1 MAQTEEE
8 SRRLAEELTNATN
21 ALSQFSG
28 LLYGQS
34 AEQLKA
40 TKADKDAKEAAALF
54 AAKMDAAS
62 EAAKALAGVFVN
74 YQKEVYKGGSANK
87 AAAASIDA
95 MGEAA
100 KYAGVFLA
108 LLVPGGPLV
117 KGLVAGIGLLTSEL
131 IKSGKLIAEQ
141 TDEIYKAYQDMAKAG
156 AAGAG
161 GMQDVFDS
169 LQKVG
174 MGTEKFGAYI
184 KLVNEN
190 ASDLAMFGG
199 SVNKGRKIFEN
210 TMSSLSK
217 DQRVQ
222 MEQMGLD
229 REAQSQAAMA
239 YIKQQRLLTAGTK
252 AQMDT
257 SSTAVMKY
265 VAETDA
271 LTRITGANREE
282 QQKIL
287 DEAMAEDI
295 FGSFLDNMRSQG
307 EEGVKKAEQIQNAII
322 MQQKMYGTQSAKGL
336 RDSLTG
342 FLGTSSENQKF
353 FMSYGEGGQQLVN
366 TLRDVNG
373 TNDDMYAAMKAQ
385 AKSGKELN
393 ESMAG
398 ITGMGVAGD
407 VFVAYK
413 ERRLAE
419 QNFNKDLG
427 KLFAEAAEERKKML
441 ADPKTKQAAEAENNV
456 RETQL
461 KQQRLVNLGMD
472 AYISTS
478 HTASEA
484 NLALAEAA
492 LAAAKWLGKM
502 TGDAERKK
510 TQTLAQATQTHGATT
525 QTALEA
531 ADKERE
537 TAADANA
544 TKEQKA
550 AAQKAA
556 DLAAAESQQ
565 TAREQREAQLR
576 EANERRKKQK
586 AERAAALMKP
596 PAAAPASGSAGGA
609 APAAGGGGAASSSAP
624 APQGM
629 PGPEPHAAVGSG
641 GGKEEK
647 PKLTRISS
655 KSGPSTSVNE
665 KYAPR
670 FQGLIDW
677 LDGQGYAINSL
688 GGYVDRDV
696 RGQPGVKSVHA
707 HGAAIDINPSANPFG
722 SKLVTD
728 MPADVASVAKQM
740 GLGWG
745 GNWTSVKDAMHF
757 SVAKN
762 EGGDIQLA
770 DGGIVPARPG
780 GTRAVIGEG
789 GQDEAVIPLKDGK
802 LPVHINSKDIDSLGG
817 GYNELKGYT
826 MGAISTDL
834 VILEKI
840 AGKLGAYDKSTEM
853 ITDPKLWKEIVQ
865 SGMLMNYDLGAT
877 KIGTRGMSEMVGS
890 DTVADALAGRI
901 KELIDTKKDSSE
913 AIAQTRTEF
922 ADMMKTFYEDF
933 FAKMSAQQ
941 QAENPLDAEMLA
953 TLKEISRTNA
963 AAAGASEKMLRYTQN

>member
-1 MAQTEEE
+1 MAATEEE

-28 LLYGQS
+28 MLYGQS

-40 TKADKDAKEAAALF
+40 TQADKDAKEAASKF

-74 YQKEVYKGGSANK
+74 YQKEVYKGSSANK

-373 TNDDMYAAMKAQ
+373 TNDDMYDAMKAQ

-407 VFVAYK
+407 VFIAYK

-427 KLFAEAAEERKKML
+427 KLFAEAAKERADMLKDPTTKK
-441 ADPKTKQAAEAENNV
+441 AAEAENNV

-472 AYISTS
+472 TYISTS

-510 TQTLAQATQTHGATT
+510 TQTLAQAKQTHGATT

-531 ADKERE
+531 ADKARA

-576 EANERRKKQK
+576 ETNERRKKQK

-596 PAAAPASGSAGGA
+596 SAAAPASGSAGGA

-629 PGPEPHAAVGSG
+629 TGPEPHAAVGSG

-670 FQGLIDW
+670 FQGLVDW

-728 MPADVASVAKQM
+728 MPANVASVAKQM

-826 MGAISTDL
+826 MGPMSTDL
-834 VILEKI
+834 AILEKI
-840 AGKLGAYDKSTEM
+840 AGKLGAYDKSTQM

-865 SGMLMNYDLGAT
+865 SGMLMNYDLGQA

-933 FAKMSAQQ
+933 FAKMIAQQ
-941 QAENPLDAEMLA
+941 QTENPLDAEMLA